1 MSGRTE
7 WTLGAWLWEWFE
19 IYKKP
24 NLAPY
29 SLRNIEQMIRL
40 HIPETLKRL
49 PLDTLSAYIVEREL
63 VKLGR
68 TRTAVYA
75 RQVLFSALSKAERL
89 GFTSRNVMEGVEKVR
104 YRKQRGKALNHAEQT
119 EFLRAIENSR
129 YKWLML
135 FYLHTGVRRTEALT
149 LEWRDIDYTGRVILI
164 RGTKTEGSCRYIP
177 LTEEVGAILE
187 GQKLQ
192 NKKERKARMQ
202 GKYHKAPETIVFP
215 FAKEQTS
222 REFKR
227 LCPAHH
233 LHDLRHT
240 FITRCAE
247 SGVNVTVCQQIV
259 GHSTADMTL
268 NVYTHVM
275 DEFKRK
281 ELEKFTINPKF

>member
-1 MSGRTE
+1 MCREE

-24 NLAPY
+24 NLAAY
-29 SLRNIEQMIRL
+29 SIRNIEQMIRL
-40 HIPETLKRL
+40 HIPQELQRL
-49 PLDTLSAYIVEREL
+49 PLLEL
-63 VKLGR
+63 HAHEIEKALMVLGNTR
-68 TRTAVYA
+68 TRVYA
-75 RQVLFSALSKAERL
+75 RQVLFSAMEKARKL
-89 GFTSRNVMEGVEKVR
+89 GFVPHNVMEGVEKVR
-104 YRKQRGKALNHAEQT
+104 YRKQKGKALSLSEQA
-119 EFLRAIENSR
+119 EFLHALEKSR

-135 FYLHTGVRRTEALT
+135 FYLHTGARRAEGLS
-149 LEWRDIDYTGRVILI
+149 LRWEDIDQEGRVILI
-164 RGTKTEGSCRYIP
+164 RGTKTEGSFRYIP
-177 LTEEVGAILE
+177 LTDEVAAILE
-187 GQKLQ
+187 GQRKQ
-192 NKKERKARMQ
+192 NKKERRERKRGQ
-202 GKYHKAPETIVFP
+202 HHRAPENIVFP
-215 FAKEQTS
+215 FGLEQTS

-227 LCPAHH
+227 LCPNHH

-281 ELEKFTINPKF
+281 ELAKFTINPQF

>member
-1 MSGRTE
+1 MGNCVM
-7 WTLGAWLWEWFE
+7 WTLGEWLQEWYT
-19 IYKKP
+19 IYKVP
-24 NLAPY
+24 NLAAY

-40 HIPETLKRL
+40 HIPEELKRQ
-49 PLDTLSAYIVEREL
+49 PLSGITAYDVEKALFR
-63 VKLGR
+63 LGNTR
-68 TRTAVYA
+68 TRVYT
-75 RQVLFSALSKAERL
+75 RQVLFSAFSKAEKL
-89 GFTSRNVMEGVEKVR
+89 GFISRNIMDGVDHVR
-104 YRKQRGKALNHAEQT
+104 YRKRRSKALSVSEQR
-119 EFLRAIENSR
+119 EFLQALEQSR

-149 LEWRDIDYTGRVILI
+149 LEWRDVDYEGRLLLI
-164 RGTKTEGSCRYIP
+164 RGTKTEQSCRYIP
-177 LTEEVGAILE
+177 LTEEVAAILE
-187 GQKLQ
+187 GQRRQ
-192 NKKERKARMQ
+192 NKKERKARKQ
-202 GKYHKAPETIVFP
+202 GKYHAAPDSIVFP
-215 FAKEQTS
+215 FAREQTS
-222 REFKR
+222 REFKK
-227 LCPAHH
+227 LCPSHH